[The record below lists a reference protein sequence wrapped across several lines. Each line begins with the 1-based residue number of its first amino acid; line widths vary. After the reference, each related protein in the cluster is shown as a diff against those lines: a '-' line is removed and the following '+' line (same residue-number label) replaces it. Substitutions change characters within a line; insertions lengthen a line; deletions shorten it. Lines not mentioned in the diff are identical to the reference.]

1 MNDRPPVSPL
11 VSTIVL
17 ALAIVVAGLAIG
29 TGVQRFRLADRSVTV
44 KGVAERAVSAD
55 IALWPMRI
63 VAAGED
69 LRATQDKIV
78 ADQRAVRRFL
88 AGFGIDSTQVEL
100 LSLEVVDKRSNPYEG
115 SPGSARFAVNATL
128 VARTDKPERIR
139 NASQKVGDLV
149 ASGVALSSGGGW
161 GTGPTYLF
169 TRLNELKPAM
179 LAEATASAR
188 EAASEFAKRSGARVG
203 NIRRAQQGLFE
214 ILPRDQAPGIPEG
227 SQLEKV
233 LRVVTTLEYELR

>member
-1 MNDRPPVSPL
+1 MSRSILHTSVL
-11 VSTIVL
+11 AIAIVL
-17 ALAIVVAGLAIG
+17 A
-29 TGVQRFRLADRSVTV
+29 RLADRSVTV
-44 KGVAERAVSAD
+44 KGVAERAVAAD

-63 VAAGED
+63 VTSGME
-69 LRATQDKIV
+69 LGATQDKIV

-88 AGFGIDSTQVEL
+88 AGFGIDSSQVEL

-115 SPGSARFAVNATL
+115 NPGSARFAVNATL
-128 VARTDKPERIR
+128 VARTDKPENIR
-139 NASQKVGDLV
+139 RASQRVGDLV

-179 LAEATASAR
+179 LAEATSSAR

-233 LRVVTTLEYELR
+233 LRVVTTLEYELK